1 MVRAWWETAESVDL
15 HGENFLAG
23 HEFYAEKSISFQTAS
38 EMLAEAQLVQR
49 ACPHSWHVR
58 TAVDRHAISST

>member
-1 MVRAWWETAESVDL
+1 
-15 HGENFLAG
+15 
-23 HEFYAEKSISFQTAS
+23 
-38 EMLAEAQLVQR
+38 MLGEAQLVQR